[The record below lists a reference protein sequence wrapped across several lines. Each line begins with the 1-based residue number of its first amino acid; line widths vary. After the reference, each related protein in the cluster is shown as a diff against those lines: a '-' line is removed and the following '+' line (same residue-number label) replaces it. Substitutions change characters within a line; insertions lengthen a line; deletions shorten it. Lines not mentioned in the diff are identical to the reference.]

1 MKLPGTKWQ
10 GMIKCELIVGG
21 YSYRVTDDVMNWDDI
36 VVSVKR
42 GDYDGVVRSFSS
54 KFEFVNGAHALL
66 KKQYRD
72 NYLEAAATVVM
83 SRRNNSWKWNELFR
97 CTLDF
102 STYEDSGNVISINA
116 VDDSLASLIKAKKG
130 TQYEYSVDAIKEENQ
145 LYYDG
150 LSMQNSVEYIIGN
163 NRNDSDQPLIGITTT
178 ASKYSGID
186 LNYSIDEIAISGS
199 VEYNYDGS
207 FEGKRYKTFV
217 RALKNVTVHF
227 SINLKT
233 ALDLVDST
241 DFMSANVCLYKVLSA
256 DGSLIGS
263 PLFKGGSLGG
273 NLTPPVEN
281 DIDMDIQLGE
291 GEALT
296 LLLES
301 KYSRPYAY
309 GFAKII
315 KNENAKITFVNRRSN
330 QYIDVVSPTKLL
342 SRLLQS
348 MNGGKEGIT
357 GEIQRGHDSRADN
370 CMIVAAESARGIK
383 NAKLYSSFNKFEDWM
398 KATFGYVY
406 DISGNKVTFRH
417 RTKYFTDEVVKKV
430 AEFDDFS
437 HSVNSSLIYSRVRVG
452 YEKQDYD
459 SINGRDEFRFAN
471 TFSTGV
477 TLTDNSLDLISPYRA
492 DAYGLEFLVQKRGED
507 TTDTDSDND
516 VFFVGVELIRRQV
529 VLPGGIATI
538 LNQYELIRGGKYAIS
553 GVISSETMFNAMY
566 SPRSMLLANKG
577 FIGCCT
583 SRLTYTSGE
592 GNSDVVI
599 GGVKEKDD
607 VPISKEERIITVGE
621 LSFSTPE
628 FEIPDNQNGLVLL
641 SKNGEKYVG
650 YIQKASMN
658 TGREECTKFT
668 LAVKRIE

>member
-1 MKLPGTKWQ
+1 M

-36 VVSVKR
+36 AVSVKR

-54 KFEFVNGAHALL
+54 KFEFVNSAHALL
-66 KKQYRD
+66 KKQYRE
-72 NYLEAAATVVM
+72 NYLDAAATVVM

-130 TQYEYSVDAIKEENQ
+130 TEYEYSVNAVKEENQ
-145 LYYDG
+145 LLYDRMMMSNNVKWIVSGDSNEWNEYVSFTYIKPSVGSALGTIPLAIMEDEVLLNDKIDYKDFSGGQRPSPYDG
-150 LSMQNSVEYIIGN
+150 FVVANEGVQIKLSMELLFS
-163 NRNDSDQPLIGITTT
+163 SSAT
-178 ASKYSGID
+178 
-186 LNYSIDEIAISGS
+186 
-199 VEYNYDGS
+199 
-207 FEGKRYKTFV
+207 
-217 RALKNVTVHF
+217 
-227 SINLKT
+227 SINDTICIQIMNKGVIVGGT
-233 ALDLVDST
+233 RFYNDGKSDTSVNFET
-241 DFMSANVCLYKVLSA
+241 IVGVEKKMS
-256 DGSLIGS
+256 
-263 PLFKGGSLGG
+263 
-273 NLTPPVEN
+273 LTFIAVSSS
-281 DIDMDIQLGE
+281 GE
-291 GEALT
+291 T
-296 LLLES
+296 
-301 KYSRPYAY
+301 
-309 GFAKII
+309 FT
-315 KNENAKITFVNRRSN
+315 ITFKKGTISCEWFERNKIAT
-330 QYIDVVSPTKLL
+330 YIDVVTPYMLL
-342 SRLLQS
+342 NRLLES
-348 MNGGKEGIT
+348 MNGGGEGLT
-357 GEIQRGHDSRADN
+357 GEIEFSENDRIKN

-383 NAKLYSSFNKFEDWM
+383 NAKLYSSFNKFSDWM
-398 KATFGYVY
+398 KAVFGYVY

-417 RTKYFTDEVVKKV
+417 RTKYFIGEVVKEV
-430 AEFDDFS
+430 EEFDDFS

-452 YEKQDYD
+452 YDKQDYD
-459 SINGRDEFRFAN
+459 SVNGRDEFRFTN
-471 TFSTGV
+471 TFSTGM

-492 DAYGLEFLVQKRGED
+492 DAYGFEFLVQRQGKD

-516 VFFVGVELIRRQV
+516 VFFVGVELIRKQA

-538 LNQYELIRGGKYAIS
+538 LHQYELVRGREYAIS
-553 GVISSETMFNAMY
+553 GVISPETMFNAMY

-583 SRLTYTSGE
+583 SKLTYTSGE
-592 GNSDVVI
+592 GNSDAVI

-607 VPISKEERIITVGE
+607 VLISKEERIITVGE

-628 FEIPDNQNGLVLL
+628 FEIPDNQNGLVSLT
-641 SKNGEKYVG
+641 KNKEKYIG

>member
-1 MKLPGTKWQ
+1 
-10 GMIKCELIVGG
+10 MIKCELIVGG

-42 GDYDGVVRSFSS
+42 GDYDWVVRSFSS
-54 KFEFVNGAHALL
+54 KFEFVNEAHALL

-102 STYEDSGNVISINA
+102 STYEDSGNTISINA

-130 TQYEYSVDAIKEENQ
+130 TQYEYSVDAVKEENQ

-150 LSMQNSVEYIIGN
+150 MMMSNSVKWIVSGDSNELNEYVSFTYIKPSVGSAIGTIPLAIMTDEVLLNEKVDYKDLLGGQAPSPYDGFIVANKGVQIKLSMELLFSSSTTSNNDTIRIQIMNKGVMVGGTRFYNDGKSDTAVSFETIVGVEKKMSLTFIAAS
-163 NRNDSDQPLIGITTT
+163 DSGETFTITF
-178 ASKYSGID
+178 KKG
-186 LNYSIDEIAISGS
+186 AISCEWS
-199 VEYNYDGS
+199 ERN
-207 FEGKRYKTFV
+207 
-217 RALKNVTVHF
+217 
-227 SINLKT
+227 KT
-233 ALDLVDST
+233 AT
-241 DFMSANVCLYKVLSA
+241 
-256 DGSLIGS
+256 
-263 PLFKGGSLGG
+263 
-273 NLTPPVEN
+273 
-281 DIDMDIQLGE
+281 
-291 GEALT
+291 
-296 LLLES
+296 
-301 KYSRPYAY
+301 
-309 GFAKII
+309 
-315 KNENAKITFVNRRSN
+315 
-330 QYIDVVSPTKLL
+330 YIDVVTPHILL
-342 SRLLQS
+342 NRLLQS
-348 MNGGKEGIT
+348 MNGGSEGLT
-357 GEIQRGHDSRADN
+357 GEIEFTGNNRIDN

-398 KATFGYVY
+398 KAVFGYVY

-417 RTKYFTDEVVKKV
+417 RTKYFTDEVVKEV

-492 DAYGLEFLVQKRGED
+492 DAYGIEFLVQKRGAD

-516 VFFVGVELIRRQV
+516 VFFIGVKYVMNQTM
-529 VLPGGIATI
+529 LPGNIP
-538 LNQYELIRGGKYAIS
+538 LVSSRYELIRDGDYIIS
-553 GVISSETMFNAMY
+553 GVISPETMFNAMY

-583 SRLTYTSGE
+583 SKLTYTSGE
-592 GNSDVVI
+592 GNSDAII

-607 VPISKEERIITVGE
+607 VLISKEERIITVGE

-628 FEIPDNQNGLVLL
+628 FEIPDNQNGLVSLT
-641 SKNGEKYVG
+641 KNGEKYMG